1 MYAYDYMTNPVN
13 TQLNIN
19 NIHDIFGYIDKDSET
34 SIYRTIPS
42 KNVKVSIAKAD
53 LYSELYNNQYSDH
66 TNNV

>member
-1 MYAYDYMTNPVN
+1 MYAYDYMTNPAN

-34 SIYRTIPS
+34 SIHKTIYN

-53 LYSELYNNQYSDH
+53 IYPELYNNQYGDQ
-66 TNNV
+66 NNNI